1 VFFEKDALSCVNIAN
16 ANIANVNVANVNIK
30 SPQHPST
37 IACVS
42 RSFESIHGEYS
53 GCFDFDIMPVE
64 RSVDTALLGNDRI
77 HIASVRKRRSNSIPS
92 H

>member
-1 VFFEKDALSCVNIAN
+1 VFSERDALSCVNVAN
-16 ANIANVNVANVNIK
+16 ANIANVNVANVNTK

-42 RSFESIHGEYS
+42 RSFESIHGEHS
-53 GCFDFDIMPVE
+53 GCFDLGTMPIE

>member
-1 VFFEKDALSCVNIAN
+1 VFSEKDALSCVNVAN
-16 ANIANVNVANVNIK
+16 ANIANVNVANVNMK

-53 GCFDFDIMPVE
+53 GCFDLGTMPIE
-64 RSVDTALLGNDRI
+64 RSVDTALLGNNGI